1 MSLIVNKLA
10 VSRSS
15 RGVSRFFFSIIN
27 HLNWDSEIKYVETKN
42 YKALDRIFDLLRNG
56 SKKDIFWTPCLRGPF
71 NIPNHIITVHDCIN
85 VEYIHKN
92 DWRLYLFK
100 KITQK
105 IIDNSV
111 KIVAISETTKK
122 SFLENYSVEENKIVV
137 IKSFLNLDWIEH
149 ERSLQEGLK
158 TSLSLPYILMVTN
171 KLFHKNNFRAFKAL
185 IQSSCDKFGVSLRVV
200 GDIGIEEY
208 KLLHSSRLKFFIEN
222 QVTDS
227 RLFELYS
234 NALFLL
240 SPSLSEGH
248 NLSIGEA
255 IESGSNVLCS
265 DIPAH
270 REFYDGM
277 VKFFN
282 PYDIED
288 MTEAINAS
296 IRKEGSW
303 YQVIY
308 NPKKNLLDA
317 ANNYRQLFL
326 DVEYRHCRYLD
337 RDH

>member
-1 MSLIVNKLA
+1 MSLVVNKLA

-15 RGVSRFFFSIIN
+15 RGVSRFFFSIID
-27 HLNWDSEIKYVETKN
+27 HLNWGSEIKYVETKN
-42 YKALDRIFDLLRNG
+42 YKVLDRVYDLFRNG
-56 SKKDIFWTPCLRGPF
+56 SKKDIFWTPCLRGPL

-85 VEYIHKN
+85 VDYIHKK
-92 DWRLYLFK
+92 DLRLYLFK

-122 SFLENYSVEENKIVV
+122 SFLENYSVEENKLVV
-137 IKSFLNLDWIEH
+137 IKSFLNLDWIKH

-158 TSLSLPYILMVTN
+158 PNLSPPYILMVTN
-171 KLFHKNNFRAFKAL
+171 KLFHKNNLRAFMAL
-185 IQSSCDKFGVSLRVV
+185 IQSSCEKFGVCLRIV
-200 GDIGIEEY
+200 GDIRIEEY
-208 KLLHSSRLKFFIEN
+208 KLLHASRLTFFIES

-227 RLFELYS
+227 RLLELYS

-248 NLSIGEA
+248 NLPIGEA

-282 PYDIED
+282 PYDIAD
-288 MTEAINAS
+288 MTDSINAS
-296 IRKEGSW
+296 IKNEGLW
-303 YQVIY
+303 IQAIH

-317 ANNYRQLFL
+317 TNNYRQLFL
-326 DVEYRHCRYLD
+326 DIENRHCK
-337 RDH
+337 

>member
-42 YKALDRIFDLLRNG
+42 YKALDRISDLLRNG

>member
-208 KLLHSSRLKFFIEN
+208 KLLHSSRLKFFIET

-248 NLSIGEA
+248 NLPIGEA